1 MRVLDFLKDGG
12 QIFDSLSTYPEWLTN
27 DIQGAVQ
34 AQLIDYA
41 LRRIQPRVQLLADQ
55 LDEEVEEVVQMLVK
69 ARIDRNSYKYETL
82 LATESFE
89 YDPIENY
96 NMTESESGSFDKGQ
110 EVDTTLHGHQL
121 QRTHANSDT
130 RTFANTDTQT
140 LANSDTLTL
149 NTLEG
154 RQSAAHITGS
164 SSSTEGARSDS
175 TTKTVYGYNS
185 STGVPSE
192 SEGFSKGAQQNS
204 ATSGSDSTGSETI
217 QRTGTETTAHAGTI
231 TDGHTGTIADAHTGT
246 ITDANSGTDTM
257 TSGTRK
263 DTHARS
269 LTRSGN
275 IGVTTSQ
282 QMIEAEREVANF
294 SFLKILTEDLV
305 NSFCLGVM

>member
-1 MRVLDFLKDGG
+1 MKLLDFLKDGG
-12 QIFDSLSTYPEWLTN
+12 QIFDGLTTYPEWLTN

-82 LATESFE
+82 LATESFD
-89 YDPIENY
+89 YNPIENY

-130 RTFANTDTQT
+130 
-140 LANSDTLTL
+140 LTL

-154 RQSAAHITGS
+154 RESAAHITGS

-175 TTKTVYGYNS
+175 TTKSVYGFNS
-185 STGVPSE
+185 TDPVPADVE
-192 SEGFSKGAQQNS
+192 SFSKGAQQNS
-204 ATSGSDSTGSETI
+204 ATSGSDSTGGETI
-217 QRTGTETTAHAGTI
+217 QRTGTETNAHS
-231 TDGHTGTIADAHTGT
+231 GT

-263 DTHARS
+263 DTHASSKSRA
-269 LTRSGN
+269 GN
-275 IGVTTSQ
+275 IGVMSTQDLIRQ
-282 QMIEAEREVANF
+282 QREIAEF

>member
-1 MRVLDFLKDGG
+1 MKLLDFLKDGG
-12 QIFDSLSTYPEWLTN
+12 QIFDGLTTYPEWLTN

-34 AQLIDYA
+34 AQLIDYS

-82 LATESFE
+82 LATESFD
-89 YDPIENY
+89 YNPIENY
-96 NMTESESGSFDKGQ
+96 NMIESESGSFDKGQ

-121 QRTHANSDT
+121 QRTH
-130 RTFANTDTQT
+130 
-140 LANSDTLTL
+140 ANSDTLTL

-175 TTKTVYGYNS
+175 TTKSVYGINS
-185 STGVPSE
+185 TDPVPADVE
-192 SEGFSKGAQQNS
+192 SFSKGAQQNS
-204 ATSGSDSTGSETI
+204 ATSGSDSTGGETI
-217 QRTGTETTAHAGTI
+217 QRTGTETNAHA
-231 TDGHTGTIADAHTGT
+231 GT

-282 QMIEAEREVANF
+282 QMIESEREVANF